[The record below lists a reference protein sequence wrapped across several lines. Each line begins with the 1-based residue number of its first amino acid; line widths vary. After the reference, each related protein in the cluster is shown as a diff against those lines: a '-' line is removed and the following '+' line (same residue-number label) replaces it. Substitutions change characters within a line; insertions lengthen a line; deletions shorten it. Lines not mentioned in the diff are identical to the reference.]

1 MIGVLN
7 QMTQMQTETTTNVGS
22 CVRLHEAKS
31 LTGFKVCATTPN
43 NTQQHAIGCA
53 TGRNM

>member
-31 LTGFKVCATTPN
+31 LTAFKVCATIPN

-53 TGRNM
+53 TGRNI